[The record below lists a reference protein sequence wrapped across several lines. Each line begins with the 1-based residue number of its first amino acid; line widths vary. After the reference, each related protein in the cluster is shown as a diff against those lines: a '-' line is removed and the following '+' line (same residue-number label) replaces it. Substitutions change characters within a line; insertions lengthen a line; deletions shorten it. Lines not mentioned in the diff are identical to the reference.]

1 MKLENDFFT
10 IENIISVDGEPREV
24 ELNLNTSHWV
34 YDAHFP
40 GNPVTPGVL
49 ILGIIGETMSRITGK
64 ALQLTHIK
72 NLKFVEILTP
82 SIGEGLKLMLR
93 QLVQQPSEEGT
104 PSLVKVRGELVGSI
118 GIITKFSLIYNVTT

>member
-40 GNPVTPGVL
+40 GNPVTPGVCL
-49 ILGIIGETMSRITGK
+49 VQM
-64 ALQLTHIK
+64 AA
-72 NLKFVEILTP
+72 EILSRAKP
-82 SIGEGLKLMLR
+82 C
-93 QLVQQPSEEGT
+93 
-104 PSLVKVRGELVGSI
+104 
-118 GIITKFSLIYNVTT
+118 N